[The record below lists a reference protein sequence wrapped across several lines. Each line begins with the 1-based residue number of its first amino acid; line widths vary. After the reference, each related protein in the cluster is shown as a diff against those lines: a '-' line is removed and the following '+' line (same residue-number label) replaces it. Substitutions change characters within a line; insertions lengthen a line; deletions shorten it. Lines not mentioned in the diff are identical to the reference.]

1 LSIQYHPHP
10 GGTNSQPQLEYF
22 PRDSKLEATR
32 TKIFSDSDV
41 LDVFSKYAAP
51 GNVSFVPERIEIREG
66 KSQASDED
74 KRRIVVLSQD
84 RLHYKVLKFPKSASG
99 KEQADEDIAMS

>member
-1 LSIQYHPHP
+1 MQYHPHA
-10 GGTNSQPQLEYF
+10 GGTNNRFQLEYF
-22 PRDSKLEATR
+22 PRGPKLEATR
-32 TKIFSDSDV
+32 TKIFSDADV
-41 LDVFSKYAAP
+41 LDIFSKYAAP
-51 GNVSFVPERIEIREG
+51 GNASFVPERIEIREG

-99 KEQADEDIAMS
+99 NEQADEDIPMS